1 VATNLLETEEA
12 VIKKARRL
20 LENEGGLHSSAHPE
34 FLELLQAYEK
44 LNKDLKR
51 LIRLSDRNQDR
62 LNKVNL
68 KLEDFSGKLSK
79 YFSPQVYQSIFSGEL
94 DVSVQSARKPLT
106 IFFSDLQNF
115 TELTERLE
123 PEVLNELLTNYLT
136 EMSGIAIKWGGTID
150 KFIGDAILIFFGDPV
165 HNGNREDAVACV
177 SMALEMLEKM
187 KDLKSKWRDRGLTME
202 LSVRIGIHSGICTV
216 GNFGSEDRLDY
227 TVIGNSVNLASRLES
242 SAKKNTILISEDTY
256 LLIKGTVKCESLEEI
271 SVKGISY
278 PIQTYI
284 VNGFSKKKSKKIAA
298 LSEKIPGLN
307 LSLDPSE
314 IDNREVALKVLNDAI
329 KLIGDKGVKSL

>member
-1 VATNLLETEEA
+1 VTNLLETEET
-12 VIKKARRL
+12 VINKARQL
-20 LENEGGLHSSAHPE
+20 LEEDGALHSSAHLPY
-34 FLELLQAYEK
+34 LELLKAYEK

-68 KLEDFSGKLSK
+68 KLEDFSSKLSK

-123 PEVLNELLTNYLT
+123 PEILTELLTNYFT
-136 EMSGIAIKWGGTID
+136 EMSRIAIKWGGTID

-165 HNGNREDAVACV
+165 HNGNQEDAIACV
-177 SMALEMLEKM
+177 SMALEMLKKLEE
-187 KDLKSKWRDRGLTME
+187 LRSKWRERGLSREMN
-202 LSVRIGIHSGICTV
+202 LRIGIHSGICTV

-242 SAKKNTILISEDTY
+242 NAKKNTILISEDTY
-256 LLIKGTVKCESLEEI
+256 LLVKDKVNCKSVEEI

-278 PIQTYI
+278 PVKTYI
-284 VNGFSKKKSKKIAA
+284 VQGLSKISSRKNKA
-298 LSEKIPGLN
+298 LKENIPGLN
-307 LSLDPSE
+307 LSLDSSKIENSE
-314 IDNREVALKVLNDAI
+314 AVLKVLKDAMN
-329 KLIGDKGVKSL
+329 LIADN

>member
-1 VATNLLETEEA
+1 MVTNLLETEET
-12 VIKKARRL
+12 VINKARQL
-20 LENEGGLHSSAHPE
+20 LEEDGALHSSAHLPY
-34 FLELLQAYEK
+34 LELLKAYEK

-68 KLEDFSGKLSK
+68 KLEDFSSKLSK

-123 PEVLNELLTNYLT
+123 PEILTELLTNYFT
-136 EMSGIAIKWGGTID
+136 EMSRIAIKWGGTID

-165 HNGNREDAVACV
+165 HNGNQEDAIACV
-177 SMALEMLEKM
+177 SMALEMLKKLEE
-187 KDLKSKWRDRGLTME
+187 LRSKWRERGLSREMN
-202 LSVRIGIHSGICTV
+202 LRIGIHSGICTV

-242 SAKKNTILISEDTY
+242 NAKKNTILISEDTY
-256 LLIKGTVKCESLEEI
+256 LLVKDKVKCKSVEEI

-278 PIQTYI
+278 PVKTYI
-284 VNGFSKKKSKKIAA
+284 VQGLSKISTRKNKA
-298 LSEKIPGLN
+298 LKENIPGLN

-314 IDNREVALKVLNDAI
+314 IENSEAALKLLKDAMN
-329 KLIGDKGVKSL
+329 LIADK